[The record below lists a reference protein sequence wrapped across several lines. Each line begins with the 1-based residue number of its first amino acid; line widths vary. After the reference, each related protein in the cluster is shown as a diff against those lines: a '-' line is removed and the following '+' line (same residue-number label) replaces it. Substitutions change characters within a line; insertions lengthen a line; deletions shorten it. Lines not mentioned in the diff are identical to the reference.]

1 MSRRRVVGLL
11 TVLLTSSCS
20 VGEDTTEQ
28 HPEVA
33 RAPGTTAAPATVPV
47 VSALTSAPPPKTTP
61 APVPTTNTDPLT
73 AESSIPESPVL
84 LRTPTIVDPLRVMV
98 VGDSV
103 TYEVEPGL
111 TAALQYTGLVVSAGR
126 TQVGFGLSRWPVY
139 AWWEVWPPFLTEIRP
154 EVVVVQ
160 TGTWDVNDVWDGD
173 DRIPVPEDPDWEASF
188 AFLVR
193 MAVDVLSDDGA
204 HVYWLTMLPM
214 PFSERPERL
223 NRLLRDIATTDDR
236 MTVVDLTPDFTDV
249 EGRYLSHVDR
259 HGVGW
264 PIRKVDGV
272 HLCREGAELVG
283 SIVATTILSDAGL
296 SPVSGWEDGTWR
308 SDARYDV
315 DPCDDPAPVGDPS

>member
-1 MSRRRVVGLL
+1 
-11 TVLLTSSCS
+11 
-20 VGEDTTEQ
+20 
-28 HPEVA
+28 
-33 RAPGTTAAPATVPV
+33 
-47 VSALTSAPPPKTTP
+47 
-61 APVPTTNTDPLT
+61 
-73 AESSIPESPVL
+73 
-84 LRTPTIVDPLRVMV
+84 MV

-111 TAALQYTGLVVSAGR
+111 TAALQYTGLAVSAGR

-139 AWWEVWPPFLTEIRP
+139 AWWEVWPPFLAEVRP

-173 DRIPVPEDPDWEASF
+173 DRIPVPEDPDWEESF

-214 PFSERPERL
+214 PLSERPGRL

-236 MTVVDLTPDFTDV
+236 MTVIDLTPDFTDV
-249 EGRYLSHVDR
+249 EGRYLSHIDR

-283 SIVATTILSDAGL
+283 SIVAKTILSDAGL
-296 SPVSGWEDGTWR
+296 SPVSGWEDGIWR

>member
-1 MSRRRVVGLL
+1 
-11 TVLLTSSCS
+11 
-20 VGEDTTEQ
+20 
-28 HPEVA
+28 
-33 RAPGTTAAPATVPV
+33 
-47 VSALTSAPPPKTTP
+47 
-61 APVPTTNTDPLT
+61 
-73 AESSIPESPVL
+73 
-84 LRTPTIVDPLRVMV
+84 MV

-272 HLCREGAELVG
+272 HLCREGAKLVG
-283 SIVATTILSDAGL
+283 SIVAMAILSDAGL